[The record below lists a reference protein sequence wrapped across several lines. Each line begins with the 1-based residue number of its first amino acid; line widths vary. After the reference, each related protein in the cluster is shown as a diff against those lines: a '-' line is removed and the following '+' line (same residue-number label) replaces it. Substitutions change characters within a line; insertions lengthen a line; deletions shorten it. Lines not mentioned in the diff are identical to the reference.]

1 MTTAAQ
7 DTGTA
12 THDSMRAVSATAL
25 RRGRLMVLVA
35 ILLFALCLRSAVT
48 SLTPLLT
55 QISHEIGFGSAVIGV
70 FGMLPTA
77 MFAVAGLVDWK
88 SVV

>member
-35 ILLFALCLRSAVT
+35 ILLFGT
-48 SLTPLLT
+48 Y
-55 QISHEIGFGSAVIGV
+55 
-70 FGMLPTA
+70 
-77 MFAVAGLVDWK
+77 
-88 SVV
+88 SVVGALGGALIGWIVQRSGV